1 MTFARAGRAALLAL
15 LALGVFGWAVS
26 GADFLLK
33 LTYLAAFLL
42 IGSALWA
49 RQALHGIQL
58 RRTARNLRATVG
70 EIVEERFD
78 VVNRSRWPC
87 LWLEVRNQ
95 SPLPF
100 AGGSRLLT
108 NLGPHSR
115 RFYTARHL
123 LLQRGNY
130 PLGPTLLTSG
140 DLFGFFQSRRLVP
153 AGSALLVLPML
164 FELPY
169 VTLPAGP
176 LPGARSINSK
186 TPDITPHASGL
197 REYAPGDPLKRIHWP
212 ATARYNRF
220 MAREFEQE
228 SETPVWIFLDAQR
241 IAQAGR
247 PRSPL
252 AWDERRWWQAR
263 ETVRLAE
270 QTLEYAVSAAASLAR
285 CILRQRRPLGLACST
300 ARPIILPPE
309 RGERQMNRILETLA
323 LLQADG
329 ELPFASLLAQQGR
342 LLPPRSLIILIT
354 PTVQTSLI
362 AAVEYLQSR
371 HLHPLVLLL
380 DAESF
385 GGPGGSQALA
395 KALRQRGVNV
405 CLLACGDHLSQALR
419 WETPIQTT

>member
-1 MTFARAGRAALLAL
+1 MTFARAGRAALMAL
-15 LALGVFGWAVS
+15 LALGVFGWAIS
-26 GADFLLK
+26 GADFLLR
-33 LTYLAAFLL
+33 LTYLAALLL

-49 RQALHGIQL
+49 RQAMRGIQL
-58 RRTARNLRATVG
+58 QRTARTRRATVG
-70 EIVEERFD
+70 EVVEERFEI
-78 VVNRSRWPC
+78 VNRSRWPC

-100 AGGSRLLT
+100 ASGSRLLT

-123 LLQRGNY
+123 LLQRGIY
-130 PLGPTLLTSG
+130 PLGPTLLTGG
-140 DLFGFFQSRRLVP
+140 DLFGFFQSRRLI
-153 AGSALLVLPML
+153 SSSNTLLVLPML

-169 VTLPAGP
+169 VTLPAGS
-176 LPGARSINSK
+176 LPGTRSVTLK
-186 TPDITPHASGL
+186 TSDITPHAAGL
-197 REYAPGDPLKRIHWP
+197 REYAPGDPLKRVHWP
-212 ATARYNRF
+212 ATARYRRF
-220 MAREFEQE
+220 MTKEFEQE

-241 IAQAGR
+241 TAQAGR
-247 PRSPL
+247 SRSPVI
-252 AWDERRWWQAR
+252 WDERRWLQAR

-285 CILRQRRPLGLACST
+285 SILRQRRPLGLACST
-300 ARPIILPPE
+300 AKPVILSPE

-342 LLPPRSLIILIT
+342 LLPRGSLIILIT

-362 AAVEYLQSR
+362 SAIEYLQSR
-371 HLHPLVLLL
+371 HLHPLILLL

-385 GGPGGSQALA
+385 GGPSGSRALA
-395 KALRQRGVNV
+395 KALRQRGASV
-405 CLLACGDHLSQALR
+405 CLLGCGENLSQALR
-419 WETPIQTT
+419 WETPIQTI